1 MIGYLLS
8 RTAKCAA
15 TVAGICVTWCF
26 FVSGCGKFGYDPNE
40 LDDDD
45 DAVGTHDGGRRG
57 GWNPGSG
64 YAAGGGGATG
74 PPEGGQWNDGPHA
87 RVRGPE
93 MNVAA
98 PLPTPGG

>member
-45 DAVGTHDGGRRG
+45 DAVGTHDGGRPG
-57 GWNPGSG
+57 GWNPGSVD
-64 YAAGGGGATG
+64 AAWVWDATRR
-74 PPEGGQWNDGPHA
+74 PDGGQCNDVPNP
-87 RVRGPE
+87 RVTRPE
-93 MNVAA
+93 MTRA
-98 PLPTPGG
+98 PPPP